1 MLCRENIPRNCLSST
16 GFFRFFLFPCSL
28 SFRLYFIHCPADERR
43 DRMWVEMAGS
53 LSHSV
58 ALLEAPCH
66 SFVIQQ
72 LKFPA
77 DVCVVCA

>member
-1 MLCRENIPRNCLSST
+1 
-16 GFFRFFLFPCSL
+16 
-28 SFRLYFIHCPADERR
+28 
-43 DRMWVEMAGS
+43 MWVEMAGS

>member
-1 MLCRENIPRNCLSST
+1 MKGEIGCGLKWQVLS
-16 GFFRFFLFPCSL
+16 L
-28 SFRLYFIHCPADERR
+28 
-43 DRMWVEMAGS
+43 
-53 LSHSV
+53 SV